1 MSAWPNFAKLRQR
14 TVQVVAHSRG
24 VTPAAGFLE
33 YELGRGARIVARVSV
48 VPMVRQT
55 AFAFRAWVHSLRGR
69 GAFLFPLAKAGA
81 ADSTSTIYTDGT
93 RFSDATPYADL
104 TITTLSAGAAEG
116 ASALTVTGAHT
127 AFVGRTFSYESWYQ
141 AVRRFWRF
149 GQKRAVQV
157 HLIVAT
163 GEESIG
169 TVIDRKAGDHDNM
182 KAAMRAAMMRNI
194 GRKSHI
200 RVPYLP
206 TYTGSTPKWI
216 SAA

>member
-1 MSAWPNFAKLRQR
+1 MSAWPNFAKPRQR

-127 AFVGRTFSYESWYQ
+127 AFVVGGF
-141 AVRRFWRF
+141 VRVA
-149 GQKRAVQV
+149 GQTVRVV
-157 HLIVAT
+157 SVA
-163 GEESIG
+163 
-169 TVIDRKAGDHDNM
+169 DAGGGS
-182 KAAMRAAMMRNI
+182 ATLGIRPRLRAAASAGATVEFDNVYCEMRLS
-194 GRKSHI
+194 GP
-200 RVPYLP
+200 VPQVPIVL
-206 TYTGSTPKWI
+206 GNH
-216 SAA
+216 SAGFDVDLEEAY